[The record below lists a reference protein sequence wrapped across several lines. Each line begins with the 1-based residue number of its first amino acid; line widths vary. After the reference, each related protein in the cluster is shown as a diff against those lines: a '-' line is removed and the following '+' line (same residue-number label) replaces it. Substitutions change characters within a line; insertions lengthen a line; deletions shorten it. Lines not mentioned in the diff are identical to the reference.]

1 MRSHLRLV
9 LSAVLC
15 AFGSVHGPR
24 AEMGP
29 CRKAYDGAILCGEGE
44 NAARVI
50 DGTISPSKRLAFAWR
65 QPDGLPKAV
74 PDDVELMLVRLADGA
89 ILAELKGEYWD
100 AGESHANREDEWA
113 AWSRDSRMA
122 VELYNDRWEVTITL
136 YGLDA
141 NDAVTAPVDL
151 RKLVE
156 EAVVARFPRW
166 GKGELKDH
174 ALRAAQGSRFNKD
187 GTLLLRV
194 MVYIPKQD
202 PELKLDVILQTQRKD
217 NAVSAKV
224 LSLRR
229 ADWDPWN

>member
-1 MRSHLRLV
+1 MRPSAGGYTGSNPSRL
-9 LSAVLC
+9 
-15 AFGSVHGPR
+15 
-24 AEMGP
+24 MGGAGCP
-29 CRKAYDGAILCGEGE
+29 DRPPSILDIHWNIASNALISKDAY
-44 NAARVI
+44 
-50 DGTISPSKRLAFAWR
+50 
-65 QPDGLPKAV
+65 GLPKAV

-151 RKLVE
+151 RKPVE

-194 MVYIPKQD
+194 MMYIPKQD
-202 PELKLDVILQTQRKD
+202 PELKLDVILQTRRKN